1 MLKSLTINEF
11 FEKMAKEPPPG
22 GGSAAALSGLMGVS
36 LLEMAAEISLKH
48 ANQCTPGDALIAA
61 QAKLNRLHQE
71 LLGLIDHDA
80 RVLAKVLP
88 ILSQP
93 CANENISQM
102 NAAVQQAIE
111 VPLAIASC
119 ALSGMEMSKILLDG
133 AIEHVIGDLML
144 GALSC
149 HNALTGALLM
159 AALNLPLLRD
169 AGMYEQFSQQVLT
182 YRTTAQKLMAD
193 LQATVYAKPA
203 YQVLRV

>member
-1 MLKSLTINEF
+1 MLKSLTIHQF

-48 ANQCTPGDALIAA
+48 ADLRFASAEPLIAA
-61 QAKLNRLHQE
+61 QSTLQQLHRE
-71 LLGLIDHDA
+71 LLELIDHDA

-93 CANENISQM
+93 DDNSSQM
-102 NAAVQQAIE
+102 NEAVQQAIE
-111 VPLAIASC
+111 VPLAIASS
-119 ALSGMEMSKILLDG
+119 ALSAMKMSKILLDG
-133 AIEHVIGDLML
+133 AAEHVIGDLML

-159 AALNLPLLRD
+159 TALNLPLLSD
-169 AGMYEQFSQQVLT
+169 AEMHEEFSQQVQAYT
-182 YRTTAQKLMAD
+182 TTAQNLITD
-193 LQATVYAKPA
+193 IQATVYAKPA
-203 YQVLRV
+203 YQVLRI

>member
-1 MLKSLTINEF
+1 MLKSLTIHQF

-36 LLEMAAEISLKH
+36 LLEMAAEVSLKH
-48 ANQCTPGDALIAA
+48 ADLSTTAEPLIAA
-61 QAKLNRLHQE
+61 QSILQQLHRE
-71 LLGLIDHDA
+71 LLELIDHDA

-93 CANENISQM
+93 CADENSSQM

-111 VPLAIASC
+111 VPLAIASG
-119 ALSGMEMSKILLDG
+119 ALSAMKMSKIVLDG
-133 AIEHVIGDLML
+133 AAEHVIGDLML

-159 AALNLPLLRD
+159 TALNLPLLKDTEMHER
-169 AGMYEQFSQQVLT
+169 FSQQVQAYT
-182 YRTTAQKLMAD
+182 TTAQSLMTD
-193 LQATVYAKPA
+193 IQATVYAKPA

>member
-1 MLKSLTINEF
+1 MLKSLTINQF

-48 ANQCTPGDALIAA
+48 LCTGEALTAA
-61 QAKLNRLHQE
+61 QSKLSRLHQE
-71 LLGLIDHDA
+71 LLELIDHDA

-93 CANENISQM
+93 CADENSSQM
-102 NAAVQQAIE
+102 NEAVQQAIE
-111 VPLAIASC
+111 VPLAIANC
-119 ALSGMEMSKILLDG
+119 ALSAMEMSKILLSG
-133 AIEHVIGDLML
+133 AAEHVIGDLML

-159 AALNLPLLRD
+159 TALNLPLLRD
-169 AGMYEQFSQQVLT
+169 AGMHEHFSQQVLT
-182 YRTTAQKLMAD
+182 YRTTAQNLMAD
-193 LQATVYAKPA
+193 IQASVYAKPA